1 MLNFEVGGGYF
12 LKIYLPGLWL
22 FLFFAVQS
30 AAVEISGNAETI
42 PENGF
47 IELQGKGLLLYGVQ
61 IIPQNATCKD
71 SNGQWSCGKSAWETL
86 ENKLDSGPVHCTLIS
101 DLQNPEG
108 NPEQANCL
116 LKKENLSIWL
126 VSRGWALTNK
136 EPDEFLSSQE
146 NLASENNAGIW
157 RGGFIPPDLWRTSFK
172 KGTKHCNVC
181 SVRRESFMRK
191 AQKQKLP

>member
-1 MLNFEVGGGYF
+1 MGAGHF
-12 LKIYLPGLWL
+12 LKIYLPVLGL
-22 FLFFAVQS
+22 FLFFTVQS
-30 AAVEISGNAETI
+30 AAVELSGNAETI
-42 PENGF
+42 PESGF
-47 IELQGKGLLLYGVQ
+47 IELQGKELLLNGVQ

-71 SNGQWSCGKSAWETL
+71 SNGQWSCGKSAWEAL
-86 ENKLDSGPVHCTLIS
+86 KIKLDSGPVHCTLIL
-101 DLQNPEG
+101 DLQNPGG

-157 RGGFIPPDLWRTSFK
+157 RDGFTPPNLWRTSFK
-172 KGTKHCNVC
+172 KDSKHCNVC
-181 SVRRESFMRK
+181 SVRRQSFLRK
-191 AQKQKLP
+191 TPKLKSP

>member
-1 MLNFEVGGGYF
+1 MRAGHF
-12 LKIYLPGLWL
+12 LKIYLPVLWL

-30 AAVEISGNAETI
+30 AAVELSGNAETI
-42 PENGF
+42 PESGF
-47 IELQGKGLLLYGVQ
+47 IELQGKELLLNGVQ

-71 SNGQWSCGKSAWETL
+71 SNGLWSCGKSAWETL
-86 ENKLDSGPVHCTLIS
+86 KNKLDSGPVHCTLIL

-136 EPDEFLSSQE
+136 EPDKFLSNQE
-146 NLASENNAGIW
+146 NLASENNVGIW
-157 RGGFIPPDLWRTSFK
+157 RDGFTPPNLWRTSFK

-181 SVRRESFMRK
+181 SVRRQSFLRK
-191 AQKQKLP
+191 TPKLKSP

>member
-1 MLNFEVGGGYF
+1 MLKF
-12 LKIYLPGLWL
+12 YLPLFVF
-22 FLFFAVQS
+22 FLFIAVQS
-30 AAVEISGNAETI
+30 AAAELSGNAETI
-42 PENGF
+42 PESGI
-47 IELQGKGLLLYGVQ
+47 IELQGKELLLNGVQ

-71 SNGQWSCGKSAWETL
+71 SNGIWSCGKSAWKTL
-86 ENKLDSGPVHCTLIS
+86 KNKLDSGPVHCTLIL
-101 DLQNPEG
+101 DLQNLGE

-157 RGGFIPPDLWRTSFK
+157 RDGFTPPNLWRTSFK

-181 SVRRESFMRK
+181 SVRRQSFLRK
-191 AQKQKLP
+191 TPKLKSP

>member
-1 MLNFEVGGGYF
+1 MGAGQF
-12 LKIYLPGLWL
+12 LKIYLPVLGL

-30 AAVEISGNAETI
+30 AAVELSGNAETI
-42 PENGF
+42 PESGF
-47 IELQGKGLLLYGVQ
+47 IELQGKVLSLHGVQ
-61 IIPQNATCKD
+61 IIPQNATCKN
-71 SNGQWSCGKSAWETL
+71 SNGQWSCGKLAWETL
-86 ENKLDSGPVHCTLIS
+86 KNKLNSGPVHCTLIS
-101 DLQNPEG
+101 DLQNPGG
-108 NPEQANCL
+108 NHEQAKCL

-146 NLASENNAGIW
+146 NLASKNNVGIW

-172 KGTKHCNVC
+172 KGTKNCSVC

-191 AQKQKLP
+191 VQKQKSP

>member
-1 MLNFEVGGGYF
+1 MGVGHF
-12 LKIYLPGLWL
+12 LKIYLPVLGL
-22 FLFFAVQS
+22 FLFIAVQS
-30 AAVEISGNAETI
+30 AAAELSGNAETI
-42 PENGF
+42 PESGV
-47 IELQGKGLLLYGVQ
+47 IELQGKELSLNGVQ
-61 IIPQNATCKD
+61 IISQNTTCKD
-71 SNGQWSCGKSAWETL
+71 SKGQWNCGKSAWEAL
-86 ENKLDSGPVHCTLIS
+86 KIKLDSGPVHCTLIS
-101 DLQNPEG
+101 DLQNTER

-157 RGGFIPPDLWRTSFK
+157 RDGFIPPDLWRTSFK

-181 SVRRESFMRK
+181 SVRRQSFMRK
-191 AQKQKLP
+191 AQKQKSP

>member
-1 MLNFEVGGGYF
+1 MGAGHS
-12 LKIYLPGLWL
+12 LKIYLSLLGL
-22 FLFFAVQS
+22 FLFIAVQS
-30 AAVEISGNAETI
+30 AAAELSGNAVTI
-42 PENGF
+42 PESGV
-47 IELQGKGLLLYGVQ
+47 IELQGKELSLNGVQ
-61 IIPQNATCKD
+61 IISQNATCKD
-71 SNGQWSCGKSAWETL
+71 SNGQWSCGKSAWEAL
-86 ENKLDSGPVHCTLIS
+86 KIKLDSGPVHCTLIS
-101 DLQNPEG
+101 DLQNTER

-191 AQKQKLP
+191 AQKQKSP

>member
-1 MLNFEVGGGYF
+1 MGAGHF
-12 LKIYLPGLWL
+12 LKIYLPVLGL
-22 FLFFAVQS
+22 FLFIAIQS
-30 AAVEISGNAETI
+30 AASELSGNAETI
-42 PENGF
+42 PESGF
-47 IELQGKGLLLYGVQ
+47 IELQGKELLLNGVQ

-71 SNGQWSCGKSAWETL
+71 SNGLWSCGKSAWETL
-86 ENKLDSGPVHCTLIS
+86 KYKLDSGPVHCTLIL
-101 DLQNPEG
+101 DLQNHGG

-126 VSRGWALTNK
+126 VSQGWALTNK

-157 RGGFIPPDLWRTSFK
+157 RDGFIPPDLWRTSFK

-181 SVRRESFMRK
+181 SVRRQSFLRK
-191 AQKQKLP
+191 TPKLKSP

>member
-1 MLNFEVGGGYF
+1 MGAGHF
-12 LKIYLPGLWL
+12 LKIYLSVLGL
-22 FLFFAVQS
+22 FLFIAVQS
-30 AAVEISGNAETI
+30 AAVELSGNAETI
-42 PENGF
+42 PESGV
-47 IELQGKGLLLYGVQ
+47 IELQGKELSLNGVQ
-61 IIPQNATCKD
+61 IISQNATCKD
-71 SNGQWSCGKSAWETL
+71 SNGQWSCGKSAWEAL
-86 ENKLDSGPVHCTLIS
+86 KIKLDSGPVHCTLIS
-101 DLQNPEG
+101 DLQNTER

-157 RGGFIPPDLWRTSFK
+157 RDGFIPPDLWRTSFK

-181 SVRRESFMRK
+181 NVRRQSFMRK
-191 AQKQKLP
+191 AQKQKSP

>member
-1 MLNFEVGGGYF
+1 MGAGHS
-12 LKIYLPGLWL
+12 LKIYLSLLGL
-22 FLFFAVQS
+22 FLFIAVQS
-30 AAVEISGNAETI
+30 AAAELSGNAVTI
-42 PENGF
+42 PESGV
-47 IELQGKGLLLYGVQ
+47 IELQGKELSLNGVQ
-61 IIPQNATCKD
+61 IISQNATCKD

-136 EPDEFLSSQE
+136 EPDDFLSSQE

-157 RGGFIPPDLWRTSFK
+157 RGGFIPPDLWRTNFK
-172 KGTKHCNVC
+172 KGTKHGNVC

-191 AQKQKLP
+191 AQKQKSP

>member
-1 MLNFEVGGGYF
+1 MGAGYF
-12 LKIYLPGLWL
+12 LKIYLPGLSL
-22 FLFFAVQS
+22 FLFLSVQS
-30 AAVEISGNAETI
+30 VAVELKGNAEII
-42 PENGF
+42 PKSGL
-47 IELQGKGLLLYGVQ
+47 IKLQGRELLLHGIH

-71 SNGQWSCGKSAWETL
+71 GNGEWSCGNTTWEIL
-86 ENKLDSGPVHCTLIS
+86 KNKLNSGPVHCTLIS
-101 DLQNPEG
+101 DRHNHEG
-108 NPEQANCL
+108 KPEQANCL
-116 LKKENLSIWL
+116 LKKENISIWL

-191 AQKQKLP
+191 AQKQKSP